1 MVKYSTLQSNKAL
14 VVHASS
20 YRSTTLLCADPY
32 ARVVFAN
39 GSAVTLRIDRTLC
52 PVWDETLIFENILL
66 VGDPEHTED
75 SSPDVVIE
83 LYDYDQIV
91 LLLFI

>member
-20 YRSTTLLCADPY
+20 YSSLPSFADPY

-75 SSPDVVIE
+75 SSPDVVVE
-83 LYDYDQIV
+83 LFDYDEIV